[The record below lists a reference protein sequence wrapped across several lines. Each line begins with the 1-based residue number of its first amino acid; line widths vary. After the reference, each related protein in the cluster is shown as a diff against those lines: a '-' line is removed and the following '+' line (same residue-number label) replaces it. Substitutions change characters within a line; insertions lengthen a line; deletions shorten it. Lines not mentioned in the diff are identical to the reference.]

1 MTTARPGRCLRCA
14 EQAGSTRSTTRDL
27 PAQVLPASRRR
38 VVRGPRGKCAAGRTF
53 PETTKTLC
61 QCAGQGGIDKGEE
74 PAAAAVR
81 ELAEETGVSSARI
94 VAEAPHWLQYNFPA
108 EVLAIVRRDGR
119 RHHRGQRQKW

>member
-1 MTTARPGRCLRCA
+1 MTTVRPGRCLRCA

-27 PAQVLPASRRR
+27 TAPDLPGIRRR
-38 VVRGPRGKCAAGRTF
+38 VVRGPRGKCAA
-53 PETTKTLC
+53 ETAKTRFH
-61 QCAGQGGIDKGEE
+61 CAAQGGIDKGED

-94 VAEAPHWLQYNFPA
+94 VAEAPHWLQYDFPA